1 MRAVREMTC
10 GRETITEAGQ
20 EPKRNITTNPP
31 RLVSRS
37 ATSISETVLRLI
49 PVERAIYILPVVLL
63 FVSLF
68 VGRYMMDPVETFRIL
83 VIGSANA
90 LLDGASTLLSTLSG
104 HQVVLPAFEQTWGVS
119 EQTVVF
125 RIRLPRVIAA
135 MLVGA
140 GLSLAG
146 ASFQGLF
153 RNPLV
158 SPDILGVAA
167 GAGFGAALGI
177 LVSGNPWVI
186 QVSAFAF
193 GIVAVAVTYGI
204 GRVYHNS
211 STLILVLAGIIVG
224 SLFSALLS
232 LAKYV
237 ADPYDTLPAIVFWL
251 MGSLSSVSNTDIIA
265 VAPPIL
271 LGSLC
276 LYLIRWRIN
285 LLSLGEE
292 EAQALGL
299 DTKRMTVV
307 LIVASTVIT
316 ASAVCISGIIGWVG
330 LVVPHIGR
338 MLVGPDFRNLVPV
351 SAILGASFLLV
362 VDDIARTL
370 TATEIPLG
378 ILTALVGAPFFAYL
392 LTQKKVGWT

>member
-1 MRAVREMTC
+1 MTC

-37 ATSISETVLRLI
+37 ATPISETVLRLI

-90 LLDGASTLLSTLSG
+90 LLDVTSTLLSTLSG
-104 HQVVLPAFEQTWGVS
+104 HLVVLPSFEQTWGVS

-135 MLVGA
+135 MLVGG

-271 LGSLC
+271 LGSIC

-307 LIVASTVIT
+307 LVISSTIVT

-338 MLVGPDFRNLVPV
+338 MLVGPDFRNLIPV
-351 SAILGASFLLV
+351 SAVLGASFLLV

-378 ILTALVGAPFFAYL
+378 ILTALIGAPFFAYL
-392 LTQKKVGWT
+392 LTRKKVGWIS

>member
-37 ATSISETVLRLI
+37 ATSISETVFRFI

-276 LYLIRWRIN
+276 LYLVRWRIN
-285 LLSLGEE
+285 LLSVGEE

-307 LIVASTVIT
+307 LIVASTIIT

-338 MLVGPDFRNLVPV
+338 MLVGPDFRKLIPV
-351 SAILGASFLLV
+351 SAILGASFLLI

-370 TATEIPLG
+370 TAAEIPLG

>member
-1 MRAVREMTC
+1 MTC
-10 GRETITEAGQ
+10 GKEPTAETGQ
-20 EPKRNITTNPP
+20 EPGKNVTLDLPWVT
-31 RLVSRS
+31 SRGGMPVHK
-37 ATSISETVLRLI
+37 TVI
-49 PVERAIYILPVVLL
+49 QFLPVNKVIYLL
-63 FVSLF
+63 PIALFFFSLF
-68 VGRYMMDPVETFRIL
+68 FGRYMMDPVETLRIL
-83 VIGSANA
+83 VVGSANM
-90 LLDGASTLLSTLSG
+90 LLDGVSSLLSTLTG
-104 HQVVLPAFEQTWGVS
+104 HQVLLPFFEQTWGAS

-125 RIRLPRVIAA
+125 QIRLPRVIAA
-135 MLVGA
+135 MLVGG
-140 GLSLAG
+140 GLALAG

-177 LVSGNPWVI
+177 LLSGNPWVV
-186 QVSAFAF
+186 QVSAFVF

-204 GRVYHNS
+204 GRIYHNS
-211 STLILVLAGIIVG
+211 STLVLVLAGIIVG
-224 SLFSALLS
+224 SLFSALLA
-232 LAKYV
+232 LTKYV

-251 MGSLSSVSNTDIIA
+251 MGSLSAVSNADIIA

-276 LYLIRWRIN
+276 LFLIRWRIN
-285 LLSLGEE
+285 LLSVGEE

-299 DTKRMTVV
+299 DTKKMTVV
-307 LIVASTVIT
+307 LIVASTVVT
-316 ASAVCISGIIGWVG
+316 ASAVCISGIVGWVG

-338 MLVGPDFRNLVPV
+338 MLVGPDFKKLIPV
-351 SAILGASFLLV
+351 SAVLGGSFLLI

-378 ILTALVGAPFFAYL
+378 ILTALIGAPFFA
-392 LTQKKVGWT
+392 

>member
-1 MRAVREMTC
+1 MSHRKETNMKT
-10 GRETITEAGQ
+10 GREPGDVAVGLLQ
-20 EPKRNITTNPP
+20 S
-31 RLVSRS
+31 VSREGV
-37 ATSISETVLRLI
+37 SIRESVLRFI
-49 PVERAIYILPVVLL
+49 PAGKAIYLLPVAL
-63 FVSLF
+63 FFFSLF
-68 VGRYMMDPVETFRIL
+68 FGRYMMDPVETFRIL

-90 LLDGASTLLSTLSG
+90 LLDSASSLLSTLSG
-104 HQVVLPAFEQTWGVS
+104 HLVVLPSFEQTWGVS

-135 MLVGA
+135 MLVGG

-237 ADPYDTLPAIVFWL
+237 ADPYDTLPAIIFWL

-271 LGSLC
+271 LGSIC

-299 DTKRMTVV
+299 DTKRRQALQAEHANV
-307 LIVASTVIT
+307 L
-316 ASAVCISGIIGWVG
+316 
-330 LVVPHIGR
+330 
-338 MLVGPDFRNLVPV
+338 
-351 SAILGASFLLV
+351 
-362 VDDIARTL
+362 
-370 TATEIPLG
+370 
-378 ILTALVGAPFFAYL
+378 
-392 LTQKKVGWT
+392 